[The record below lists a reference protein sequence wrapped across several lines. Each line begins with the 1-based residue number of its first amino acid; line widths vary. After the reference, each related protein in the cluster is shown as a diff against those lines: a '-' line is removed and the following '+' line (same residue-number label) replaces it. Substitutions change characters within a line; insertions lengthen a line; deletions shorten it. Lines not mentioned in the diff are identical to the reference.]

1 MFDPLLWV
9 LHHFV
14 THYAGQT
21 TQGDTDDD
29 DGGDDHGDY
38 FDQTFDYNPKSKKA
52 DRLLQKSRSMNR
64 HRLLQGSDIT
74 DEIDAFSF
82 MDSKSK
88 NRRKGSVGKKSP
100 SKSPPQQ
107 QSQPRSQP
115 STSHDSFQSDEMPL
129 PDYVMK
135 EKAES
140 YNQDQDIDQ
149 YNAFIESENK
159 YFESEYLIEK
169 EIGTGDFGTVYLA
182 TKRSNGMKVA
192 CKSILK
198 KPVEEY
204 ALESI
209 PPPRCH
215 LPNPLVDSEK
225 QPAAQCM
232 SPRPPT
238 LYVAHEAVIQMYL
251 SRPGHE
257 NPYVLRVLD
266 YITLENEFMLI
277 MDYLDESWMSLASYM
292 NEKIRLDIEDARKI
306 IREIVNGM
314 ISLKQHGVFHKDLHG
329 MVQ

>member
-1 MFDPLLWV
+1 MISLYGLFILL
-9 LHHFV
+9 LTAEAIH
-14 THYAGQT
+14 A
-21 TQGDTDDD
+21 QGDTND
-29 DGGDDHGDY
+29 GDDANQVSGSKDALKQDTSLPQRAEHLSLKRPLQESDTP
-38 FDQTFDYNPKSKKA
+38 DQSSAPSSV
-52 DRLLQKSRSMNR
+52 DRRPEEECKGGYWLRK
-64 HRLLQGSDIT
+64 I
-74 DEIDAFSF
+74 
-82 MDSKSK
+82 SKSC
-88 NRRKGSVGKKSP
+88 S
-100 SKSPPQQ
+100 QQ
-107 QSQPRSQP
+107 QS
-115 STSHDSFQSDEMPL
+115 STSHDSPQSDEMPL

>member
-129 PDYVMK
+129 PDYV
-135 EKAES
+135 ERLEVES
-140 YNQDQDIDQ
+140 YYQGWNADQ
-149 YNAFIESENK
+149 YDVFVGEEIK
-159 YFESEYLIEK
+159 YFGSEYFIKKKLSK
-169 EIGTGDFGTVYLA
+169 GQSGMVHLA
-182 TKRSNGMKVA
+182 IKRSNGLKVT
-192 CKSILK
+192 CKFIRK
-198 KPVEEY
+198 KRVEKY

-209 PPPRCH
+209 PPPRCN
-215 LPNPLVDSEK
+215 LRNPLGRPKDQS
-225 QPAAQCM
+225 AAQCM
-232 SPRPPT
+232 SPRPPN
-238 LYVAHEAVIQMYL
+238 LYVAHELLLQMYL

-257 NPYVLRVLD
+257 NPYVL
-266 YITLENEFMLI
+266 MG
-277 MDYLDESWMSLASYM
+277 S
-292 NEKIRLDIEDARKI
+292 
-306 IREIVNGM
+306 
-314 ISLKQHGVFHKDLHG
+314 
-329 MVQ
+329 